1 MVDYKEILR
10 LYDLGFSQRQIA
22 SSIGSSRTTVK
33 ETIVAAQTAGL
44 HWPFDEKTTNQ
55 DLENLLFPNLYQRT
69 KSRKEPDY
77 TYIHK
82 ELAKPGVT
90 LTLLWSEYC
99 QNVE

>member
-69 KSRKEPDY
+69 KCVWQNRNQPVRKLRIQPVG
-77 TYIHK
+77 K
-82 ELAKPGVT
+82 E
-90 LTLLWSEYC
+90 
-99 QNVE
+99 